1 MGKTLIC
8 SSENTQVAATA
19 LLNGHLVAFPTETV
33 YGLGADASNLEAV
46 KSIYMVKARPKNHP
60 LIVHISSVELLK
72 YWAIDV
78 PSYATKLAS
87 SFWPGPMTLIFR
99 KSQEAKDF
107 VTGGQNTIGLR
118 IPNNQIAL
126 KLLEEFEKLGGSGV
140 AAPSA
145 NRFGAISPTTAPS
158 VAEELEKFLGKED
171 LILDGGQCLI
181 GVESSIIN
189 CTQENPALL
198 RPGAINEEMIQE
210 VTGIKVSSAQS
221 NEEIRVSG
229 SFKSHYAPKARVV
242 LGKDAKLGEG
252 FIALSHIP
260 TPIGAIRLASP
271 RSVDEYASTLYE
283 ALRSGDQIGL
293 SRICVWEPAGNGLA
307 IAIRDRLAKAASGN

>member
-1 MGKTLIC
+1 MQVF
-8 SSENTQVAATA
+8 SNPTQNEIEMAAKA
-19 LLNGHLVAFPTETV
+19 LKDGNLVAFPTETV
-33 YGLGADASNLEAV
+33 YGLGADASSEKAV
-46 KSIYMVKARPKNHP
+46 CKIYSVKGRPKSHP
-60 LIVHISSVELLK
+60 LIVHISSINRVDK
-72 YWAIDV
+72 WAVDIPD
-78 PSYATKLAS
+78 YALKLAQT
-87 SFWPGPMTLIFR
+87 FWPGPMTLILR
-99 KSQEAKDF
+99 KNQAAKDF

-118 IPNNQIAL
+118 IPDNQIAL

-158 VAEELEKFLGKED
+158 VAEELEKYMEKED

-189 CTQENPALL
+189 CTQANPALL
-198 RPGAINEEMIQE
+198 RPGAIDEEKIQE
-210 VTGIKVSSAQS
+210 VTGIKLSSTQS

-260 TPIGAIRLASP
+260 TPTGAIRLASP
-271 RSVDEYASTLYE
+271 RSIDEYASTLYE

-293 SRICVWEPAGNGLA
+293 SKICVWEPSGNGLA

>member
-1 MGKTLIC
+1 MEII
-8 SSENTQVAATA
+8 NNVTQDEIEKAANA
-19 LLNGHLVAFPTETV
+19 LRGGHLVAFPTETV
-33 YGLGADASNLEAV
+33 YGLGADATNEKAV
-46 KSIYMVKARPKNHP
+46 SKIYSVKGRPKYHP
-60 LIVHISSVELLK
+60 LIVHISSINIVDK
-72 YWAIDV
+72 WAVNIPD
-78 PSYATKLAS
+78 YAFNLAQT
-87 SFWPGPMTLIFR
+87 FWPGPMTLILR

-126 KLLEEFEKLGGSGV
+126 KLLVEFEKLGGSGV

-145 NRFGAISPTTAPS
+145 NRFGAISPTTATS

-189 CTQENPALL
+189 CTQENPAFL
-198 RPGAINEEMIQE
+198 RPGAINEEMIQD
-210 VTGIKVSSAQS
+210 VTGIKVSGAQS
-221 NEEIRVSG
+221 DEKIRVSG
-229 SFKSHYAPKARVV
+229 SLKSHYAPKARVV

-283 ALRSGDQIGL
+283 ALRSGDRIGL
-293 SRICVWEPAGNGLA
+293 RKICVWEPVGNGLA

>member
-1 MGKTLIC
+1 MEII
-8 SSENTQVAATA
+8 NNVTQDEIEKAANA
-19 LLNGHLVAFPTETV
+19 LRGGHLVAFPTETV
-33 YGLGADASNLEAV
+33 YGLGADATNEKAV
-46 KSIYMVKARPKNHP
+46 SKIYSVKGRPKYHP
-60 LIVHISSVELLK
+60 LIVHISSINIVDK
-72 YWAIDV
+72 WAVNIPD
-78 PSYATKLAS
+78 YAFNLAQT
-87 SFWPGPMTLIFR
+87 FWPGPMTLILR

-126 KLLEEFEKLGGSGV
+126 KLLVEFEKLGGSGV

-145 NRFGAISPTTAPS
+145 NRFGAISPTTATS

-189 CTQENPALL
+189 CTQENPAFL
-198 RPGAINEEMIQE
+198 RPGAINEEMIQD

-221 NEEIRVSG
+221 DEKIRVSG
-229 SFKSHYAPKARVV
+229 SLKSHYAPKARVV

-283 ALRSGDQIGL
+283 ALRSGDRIGL
-293 SRICVWEPAGNGLA
+293 RKICVWEPVGNGLA

>member
-1 MGKTLIC
+1 MQVF
-8 SSENTQVAATA
+8 SNPTQNEIEMAAKA
-19 LLNGHLVAFPTETV
+19 LKDGNLVAFPTETV
-33 YGLGADASNLEAV
+33 YGLGADASSEKAV
-46 KSIYMVKARPKNHP
+46 CKIYSVKGRPKSHP
-60 LIVHISSVELLK
+60 LIVHISSINRVDK
-72 YWAIDV
+72 WAVDIPD
-78 PSYATKLAS
+78 YALKLAQT
-87 SFWPGPMTLIFR
+87 FWPGPMTLILR
-99 KSQEAKDF
+99 KNQAAKDF

-118 IPNNQIAL
+118 IPDNQIAL

-158 VAEELEKFLGKED
+158 VAEELEKFMEKED

-189 CTQENPALL
+189 CTQANPALL
-198 RPGAINEEMIQE
+198 RPGAIDEEKIQE
-210 VTGIKVSSAQS
+210 VTGIKVSTAQS

-260 TPIGAIRLASP
+260 TPTGAIRLASP

-293 SRICVWEPAGNGLA
+293 SKICVWEPSGNGLA

>member
-1 MGKTLIC
+1 MQVF
-8 SSENTQVAATA
+8 SNPTQNEIEMAAKA
-19 LLNGHLVAFPTETV
+19 LKDGNLVAFPTETV
-33 YGLGADASNLEAV
+33 YGLGADASSEKAV
-46 KSIYMVKARPKNHP
+46 CKIYSVKGRPKSHP
-60 LIVHISSVELLK
+60 LIVHISSINRVDK
-72 YWAIDV
+72 WAVDIPD
-78 PSYATKLAS
+78 YALKLAQT
-87 SFWPGPMTLIFR
+87 FWPGPMTLILR
-99 KSQEAKDF
+99 KNQAAKDF

-118 IPNNQIAL
+118 IPDNQIAL

-158 VAEELEKFLGKED
+158 VAEELEKFMEKED

-189 CTQENPALL
+189 CTQANPALL
-198 RPGAINEEMIQE
+198 RPGAIDEEKIQD

-229 SFKSHYAPKARVV
+229 SLKSHYAPKARVV

-260 TPIGAIRLASP
+260 TPAGAIRLASP
-271 RSVDEYASTLYE
+271 RSIDEYASTLYE

-293 SRICVWEPAGNGLA
+293 SKICVWEPSGNGLA

>member
-1 MGKTLIC
+1 MQVF
-8 SSENTQVAATA
+8 SNPTQNEIEMAAKA
-19 LLNGHLVAFPTETV
+19 LKDGNLVAFPTETV
-33 YGLGADASNLEAV
+33 YGLGADASSEKAV
-46 KSIYMVKARPKNHP
+46 CKIYSVKGRPKSHP
-60 LIVHISSVELLK
+60 LIVHISSINRVDK
-72 YWAIDV
+72 WAVDIPD
-78 PSYATKLAS
+78 YALKLAQT
-87 SFWPGPMTLIFR
+87 FWPGPMTLILR
-99 KSQEAKDF
+99 KNQAAKDF

-118 IPNNQIAL
+118 IPDNQIAL

-158 VAEELEKFLGKED
+158 VAEELEKFMEKED

-189 CTQENPALL
+189 CTQANPALL
-198 RPGAINEEMIQE
+198 RPGAIDEEKIQD
-210 VTGIKVSSAQS
+210 VTGIKVSTAQS

-260 TPIGAIRLASP
+260 TPTGAIRLASP

-293 SRICVWEPAGNGLA
+293 SKICVWEPSGNGLA

>member
-1 MGKTLIC
+1 MEII
-8 SSENTQVAATA
+8 NTVTQGVIEKAAKA
-19 LLNGHLVAFPTETV
+19 LRDGHLVAFPTETV
-33 YGLGADASNLEAV
+33 YGLGADATNKKAV
-46 KSIYMVKARPKNHP
+46 RKIYSVKGRPKYHP
-60 LIVHISSVELLK
+60 LIVHISSINIVDK
-72 YWAIDV
+72 WAVDIPD
-78 PSYATKLAS
+78 YAFKLAQT
-87 SFWPGPMTLIFR
+87 FWPGPMTLILR
-99 KSQEAKDF
+99 KNQVAKDF

-118 IPNNQIAL
+118 IPDNQIAL

-158 VAEELEKFLGKED
+158 VAEELEKFMEKED

-198 RPGAINEEMIQE
+198 RPGAIDEEKIQE
-210 VTGIKVSSAQS
+210 VTGIKLSSTQS

-260 TPIGAIRLASP
+260 TPTGAIRLASP

-293 SRICVWEPAGNGLA
+293 SKICVWEPTGNGLA

>member
-1 MGKTLIC
+1 MQVF
-8 SSENTQVAATA
+8 SNPTQNEIEMAAKA
-19 LLNGHLVAFPTETV
+19 LKDGNLVAFPTETV
-33 YGLGADASNLEAV
+33 YGLGADASSEKAV
-46 KSIYMVKARPKNHP
+46 CKIYSVKGRPKSHP
-60 LIVHISSVELLK
+60 LIVHISSINRVDK
-72 YWAIDV
+72 WAVDIPD
-78 PSYATKLAS
+78 YALKLAQT
-87 SFWPGPMTLIFR
+87 FWPGPMTLILR
-99 KSQEAKDF
+99 KNQAAKDF

-118 IPNNQIAL
+118 IPDNQIAL

-158 VAEELEKFLGKED
+158 VAEELEKFMEKED

-189 CTQENPALL
+189 CTQANPALL
-198 RPGAINEEMIQE
+198 RPGAIDEEKIQK
-210 VTGIKVSSAQS
+210 VTGIKVSTALS

-260 TPIGAIRLASP
+260 TPTGAIRLASP

-283 ALRSGDQIGL
+283 ALRSADQIGL
-293 SRICVWEPAGNGLA
+293 SKICVWEPSGNGLA

>member
-1 MGKTLIC
+1 MEIINKV
-8 SSENTQVAATA
+8 TQAEIEKAANA
-19 LLNGHLVAFPTETV
+19 LRGGHLVAFPTETV
-33 YGLGADASNLEAV
+33 YGLGADATNEKAV
-46 KSIYMVKARPKNHP
+46 SKIYSVKGRPKYHP
-60 LIVHISSVELLK
+60 LIVHISSINSVDK
-72 YWAIDV
+72 WAVNIPD
-78 PSYATKLAS
+78 YAFKLAQT
-87 SFWPGPMTLIFR
+87 FWPGPMTLILR

-126 KLLEEFEKLGGSGV
+126 KLLVEFEKLGGSGV

-210 VTGIKVSSAQS
+210 VMGIKVFSAHS
-221 NEEIRVSG
+221 NKEIRVSG
-229 SFKSHYAPKARVV
+229 SLKSHYSPKARVV

-271 RSVDEYASTLYE
+271 RSIDEYASTLYE
-283 ALRSGDQIGL
+283 ALRSGDRIGL
-293 SRICVWEPAGNGLA
+293 SKICVWEPAGNGLA

>member
-1 MGKTLIC
+1 MEII
-8 SSENTQVAATA
+8 SNPSQVEIKKAAQA
-19 LLNGHLVAFPTETV
+19 LKDGHLVAFPTETV
-33 YGLGADASNLEAV
+33 YGLGADATNEKAV
-46 KSIYMVKARPKNHP
+46 SKIYSVKGRPKYHP
-60 LIVHISSVELLK
+60 LIVHISSINIVDK
-72 YWAIDV
+72 WAVNIPD
-78 PSYATKLAS
+78 YAFNLAQT
-87 SFWPGPMTLIFR
+87 FWPGPMTLILR

-126 KLLEEFEKLGGSGV
+126 KLLVEFEKLGGSGV

-145 NRFGAISPTTAPS
+145 NRFGAISPTTATS

-189 CTQENPALL
+189 CTQENPAFL
-198 RPGAINEEMIQE
+198 RPGAINEEMIQD

-221 NEEIRVSG
+221 DEKIRVSG
-229 SFKSHYAPKARVV
+229 SLKSHYAPKARVV

-283 ALRSGDQIGL
+283 ALRSGDRIGL
-293 SRICVWEPAGNGLA
+293 RKICVWEPVGNGLA